1 LKFLIKKK
9 ININIVNAKEY
20 NCKRMGWERRGQE
33 ACSHRWERQGSF
45 HNDHDEHN
53 NDNNNKMKCLRQRKE
68 NKTSLFEIKR
78 QYNREQMGKGTKGN
92 KEHVPTVG
100 AAVT

>member
-1 LKFLIKKK
+1 MQRNTIASEWGGNGEDKKHVP
-9 ININIVNAKEY
+9 IVGSGRAASTMTTMNTTTTTTAK
-20 NCKRMGWERRGQE
+20 CR
-33 ACSHRWERQGSF
+33 
-45 HNDHDEHN
+45 
-53 NDNNNKMKCLRQRKE
+53 RQRKE

-78 QYNREQMGKGTKGN
+78 QYNREQMGKGTEGN

>member
-1 LKFLIKKK
+1 MSHKKENK
-9 ININIVNAKEY
+9 HHYWKCKGIQLQANGGGNGEYKKHVPIV
-20 NCKRMGWERRGQE
+20 
-33 ACSHRWERQGSF
+33 GSGRAASTITAI
-45 HNDHDEHN
+45 DEHN
-53 NDNNNKMKCLRQRKE
+53 NNNKMKCLRQRKE

-78 QYNREQMGKGTKGN
+78 QYNREQMGKGTEGN